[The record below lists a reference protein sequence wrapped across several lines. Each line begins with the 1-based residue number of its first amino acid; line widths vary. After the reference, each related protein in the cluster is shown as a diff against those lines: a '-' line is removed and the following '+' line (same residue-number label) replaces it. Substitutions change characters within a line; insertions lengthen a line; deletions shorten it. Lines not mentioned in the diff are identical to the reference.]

1 MWGIFVCVSVYAHSD
16 ILLVFQWEVG
26 GYQPKYIC
34 QEKSILLGI
43 VLVEVMGEWESFK
56 DMVVF

>member
-1 MWGIFVCVSVYAHSD
+1 MCIQMFRYLPA
-16 ILLVFQWEVG
+16 FQWEVG
-26 GYQPKYIC
+26 GDQPKSIC